1 MPCSSSPNA
10 SCSSSTGKTSSN
22 AKEPFDTICGA
33 VGKNYSSGFFTGNK
47 KDSDRTYLFATRN
60 TMSRHY
66 EEFSADSFD
75 YIVIDEAHQPDWP
88 ILKSH
93 SSCSPASSWKIS
105 GLLHLVYHF
114 CEICYQLSVA
124 GDMAVHDCARVQKNA
139 IDFVVRFFGFFRILG
154 KNIISRNIT
163 DIFRT
168 SVFCR
173 HDKCIVY
180 GTIWNMVTD
189 IIQKFASVVLVV
201 NVFSISKL
209 LLFPSKKDDFLSMN
223 NKIERPYLK

>member
-47 KDSDRTYLFATRN
+47 KDSDRTYLFATRD

-88 ILKSH
+88 IKKKTLLLLARIQLK
-93 SSCSPASSWKIS
+93 KIS
-105 GLLHLVYHF
+105 FTVIVF
-114 CEICYQLSVA
+114 VFF
-124 GDMAVHDCARVQKNA
+124 
-139 IDFVVRFFGFFRILG
+139 IDSL
-154 KNIISRNIT
+154 N
-163 DIFRT
+163 
-168 SVFCR
+168 
-173 HDKCIVY
+173 
-180 GTIWNMVTD
+180 
-189 IIQKFASVVLVV
+189 
-201 NVFSISKL
+201 NVFGILNSLVEIH
-209 LLFPSKKDDFLSMN
+209 
-223 NKIERPYLK
+223 LKNLR